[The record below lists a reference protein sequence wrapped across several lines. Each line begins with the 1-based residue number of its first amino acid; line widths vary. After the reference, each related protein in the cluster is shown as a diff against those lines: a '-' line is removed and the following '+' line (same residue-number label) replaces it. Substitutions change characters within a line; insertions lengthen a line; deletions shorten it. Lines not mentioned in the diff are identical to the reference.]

1 MPPKMD
7 PNEIKYV
14 YVRVTGGEVPGASSL
29 APKVGPLGM
38 SPKKVGDDIVKATQE
53 WKGLRV
59 TAKLIVQNRQAKV
72 EIVPSAASMIIKAL
86 KEPVRDRK
94 KVKNSECREP
104 KHAPCARRCGAPRKR
119 CPPAH
124 QRAMCDPPPARSP
137 RVRGVAVVHSGSIT
151 FDDIIRIGRI
161 MAPRS
166 LSKTFT
172 GTCLEML
179 GTAQSVGCKVDGQD
193 PHDLIEDIKAG
204 EGPEIPDE

>member
-1 MPPKMD
+1 MS
-7 PNEIKYV
+7 
-14 YVRVTGGEVPGASSL
+14 TASL
-29 APKVGPLGM
+29 NTRRAHAAAARP
-38 SPKKVGDDIVKATQE
+38 
-53 WKGLRV
+53 
-59 TAKLIVQNRQAKV
+59 RQ
-72 EIVPSAASMIIKAL
+72 
-86 KEPVRDRK
+86 
-94 KVKNSECREP
+94 
-104 KHAPCARRCGAPRKR
+104 R
-119 CPPAH
+119 CPPP
-124 QRAMCDPPPARSP
+124 RATPHATGSL

-204 EGPEIPDE
+204 VGPEIPDE